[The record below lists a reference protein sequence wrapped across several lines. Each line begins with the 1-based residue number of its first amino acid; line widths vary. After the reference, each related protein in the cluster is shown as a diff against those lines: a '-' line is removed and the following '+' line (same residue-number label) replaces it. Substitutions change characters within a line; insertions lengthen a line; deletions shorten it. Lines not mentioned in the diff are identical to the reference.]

1 MCMEQSR
8 FYSLL
13 KIVLFFELSRQK
25 GGWFELK
32 DETRSYT
39 TRIYLVLVLLQFS
52 TRTFI

>member
-1 MCMEQSR
+1 MYGIIQV
-8 FYSLL
+8 FIIYQKYLYFF
-13 KIVLFFELSRQK
+13 KISRQK
-25 GGWFELK
+25 GWFELK